1 MSHFD
6 PQGRTATVH
15 VDERER
21 RDGKNAREQRGMS
34 RAEVGG
40 TMDTSLSL
48 RTPRSH
54 LVISFALSMLLLS
67 AACSAGSGLS
77 ESGRRVTFVTSPL
90 DVSGCVRTGEV
101 ETDGLADHH
110 DEAAKTAVIHE
121 LRNAAAD
128 KGGTH
133 VLVREES
140 RDLKVGEVYKCP

>member
-1 MSHFD
+1 MKAFPS
-6 PQGRTATVH
+6 PQNLRPWRVIPITVL
-15 VDERER
+15 
-21 RDGKNAREQRGMS
+21 
-34 RAEVGG
+34 
-40 TMDTSLSL
+40 T
-48 RTPRSH
+48 
-54 LVISFALSMLLLS
+54 LLC
-67 AACSAGSGLS
+67 AACSAGAELT

-90 DVSGCVRTGEV
+90 DVSGCDRAGEV
-101 ETDGLADHH
+101 ETDGLPQGRH